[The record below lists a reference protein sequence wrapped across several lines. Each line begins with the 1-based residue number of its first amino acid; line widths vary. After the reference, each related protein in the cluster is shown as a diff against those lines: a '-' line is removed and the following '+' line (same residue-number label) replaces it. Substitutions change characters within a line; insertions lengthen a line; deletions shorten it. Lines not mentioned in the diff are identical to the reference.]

1 MSSTCRSVA
10 MGLAWMG
17 LVPIAGAAAP
27 SQVSPACSKASAV
40 AAYESLPLAF
50 EANAGQFDDAVR
62 FLARGS
68 GYTLWVTPGEAV
80 LGLVEPGAAAPARI
94 LRVQLVGAS
103 DDTTLR
109 GEDRRAGVVNHF
121 TGSDPARWR
130 TRVPTFAKVRYASA
144 YPGIDLVYYG
154 QKRALEY
161 DFLVAPGADP
171 SAIALR
177 FRGAE
182 STRIEED
189 GSLTVGVGG
198 RDLRWKAPHAYQTI
212 EGRRV
217 DRRQRVP
224 SRCRRLHDR
233 VLRAGL
239 RPQRAAGDRP
249 GARLLDIPGRP
260 GLRPWT

>member
-80 LGLVEPGAAAPARI
+80 LGLVEPGAAVTAPARI

-103 DDTTLR
+103 DDTTPPR
-109 GEDRRAGVVNHF
+109 
-121 TGSDPARWR
+121 
-130 TRVPTFAKVRYASA
+130 
-144 YPGIDLVYYG
+144 
-154 QKRALEY
+154 
-161 DFLVAPGADP
+161 
-171 SAIALR
+171 
-177 FRGAE
+177 
-182 STRIEED
+182 
-189 GSLTVGVGG
+189 
-198 RDLRWKAPHAYQTI
+198 
-212 EGRRV
+212 
-217 DRRQRVP
+217 
-224 SRCRRLHDR
+224 
-233 VLRAGL
+233 
-239 RPQRAAGDRP
+239 
-249 GARLLDIPGRP
+249 
-260 GLRPWT
+260 